1 MSDRKVVL
9 KMVMSLDGF
18 VTSPD
23 GTHEWMF
30 EWFGDDS
37 GEWNRRALE
46 EAGVHAMGRRS
57 YEIMGPHWAA
67 SEGPIATAMNEK
79 PKAVFSRT
87 LEKAEWGPAEI
98 FGGDLGA
105 EIADLKARD
114 DEGTVLV
121 HGGPDFAK
129 SLTRLGLVDEYQL
142 TTVPIAIGAGHSPF
156 AELREHLK
164 LDVVEEERFQSGAL
178 AQILVP
184 KHERPPEAAA
194 SRAWLRAMQDTS
206 DHAGAA
212 GALDVIPRSMA
223 PALHPSG
230 SRNQP
235 RLCFRVNR
243 AVPAWAAPHRSP
255 YGRMRMIVFPLRRSV
270 GLRAATASSRVA
282 TMAMLVRS
290 RPSRTR

>member
-1 MSDRKVVL
+1 MSERKVIL

-18 VTSPD
+18 ATSPD

-37 GEWNRRALE
+37 GEWNRRALD

-87 LEKAEWGPAEI
+87 LKKAEWGPAEI
-98 FGGDLGA
+98 FSGDLGA
-105 EIADLKARD
+105 EVAELKTRD

-121 HGGPDFAK
+121 HGGPEFAR
-129 SLTRLGLVDEYQL
+129 SLTRFGLVDEYQL
-142 TTVPIAIGAGHSPF
+142 TTVPIAIGAGRSPF
-156 AELREHLK
+156 AELKEHLK

-184 KHERPPEAAA
+184 KP
-194 SRAWLRAMQDTS
+194 
-206 DHAGAA
+206 
-212 GALDVIPRSMA
+212 
-223 PALHPSG
+223 
-230 SRNQP
+230 
-235 RLCFRVNR
+235 
-243 AVPAWAAPHRSP
+243 
-255 YGRMRMIVFPLRRSV
+255 
-270 GLRAATASSRVA
+270 
-282 TMAMLVRS
+282 
-290 RPSRTR
+290 